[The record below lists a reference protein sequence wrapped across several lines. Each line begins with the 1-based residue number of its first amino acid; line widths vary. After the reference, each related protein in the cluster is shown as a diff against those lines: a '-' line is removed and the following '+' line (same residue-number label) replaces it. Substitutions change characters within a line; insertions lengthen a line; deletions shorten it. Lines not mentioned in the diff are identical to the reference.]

1 MDYNLLL
8 KVAAELGYSLSMSG
22 AETFRIEDSVT
33 RVLQAYGLESEV
45 YSVPNCLTVSIET
58 PEGKPMTRMRRVGYH
73 GNDLD
78 AVEKY
83 NMLSRWLCDRKPEPA
98 KAMHWLLETQSYLS
112 SYSFTANLGAS
123 FLSGFGFCFLFGGSF
138 VDALCA
144 GACGLV
150 IGIINRFMDYLKTN
164 QFVRTIAEAFFM
176 SALAFVLGAI
186 GIADNADA
194 AIIGSLMLL
203 VPGLLFTNAMRDIMS
218 GDTNSGINR
227 VMQVLLIASAIC
239 LGTGAAWTL
248 VTPIVGEPINAAA
261 ITYELPVEAVAAF
274 LSSLGFCILFNIH
287 GPGMLI
293 CAGGAALTWCAYR
306 FSLNLGC
313 GDVMAYFW
321 ATIVASAY
329 SEIMARVRKCP
340 VIAYQVVSIFPLI
353 PGAGVY
359 YTMNH
364 AVRGDIARFAEQGT
378 NTIAIA
384 AIMAVGMILVSTSVH
399 LWNLWNRRFKKK
411 KSASG

>member
-8 KVAAELGYSLSMSG
+8 KVAAELGYCLSMSG
-22 AETFRIEDSVT
+22 AETYRIEDSVT

-98 KAMHWLLETQSYLS
+98 KAMAWLRETQSFIKG
-112 SYSFTANLGAS
+112 YSFRINLVAS
-123 FLSGFGFCFLFGGSF
+123 FLSGFGFCFLFGGNF

-150 IGIINRFMDYLKTN
+150 IGIINRFMEYLNTN
-164 QFVRTIAEAFFM
+164 QFVRTIAAAFFM
-176 SALAFVLGAI
+176 AALAFVLGAF
-186 GIADNADA
+186 GIADNTDA
-194 AIIGSLMLL
+194 TIIGSLMLL

-227 VMQVLLIASAIC
+227 VMQVCLIAAAIC
-239 LGTGAAWTL
+239 LGTGSAWTL
-248 VTPIVGEPINAAA
+248 VTPIVGEPVNADP
-261 ITYELPVEAVAAF
+261 ITYGLGMEAVAAF
-274 LSSLGFCILFNIH
+274 LGSLGFCILFNIR
-287 GPGMLI
+287 GPGILI
-293 CAGGAALTWCAYR
+293 CASGAALTWCAYR
-306 FSLNLGC
+306 FGLALGS

-321 ATIVASAY
+321 ATIVAATY
-329 SEIMARVRKCP
+329 SEVMARVRKCP
-340 VIAYQVVSIFPLI
+340 VLAYLVVSIFPLI

-364 AVRGDIARFAEQGT
+364 AVRGDMVRFAEQGT

-399 LWNLWNRRFKKK
+399 LWTIWKKRLHK
-411 KSASG
+411 